1 MNTVSLHKRLAL
13 GAFLL
18 AGLSL
23 PFAASAA
30 TAVATLAG
38 GCFWCVEA
46 KFEKLGLPGI
56 GDVVSGYT
64 GGKLENPTY
73 KQVGYGQTRHTEA
86 VQIHYDPDQVSY
98 AELLHYFWREIN
110 PTDSKGQFVDR
121 GAHYRPAIFYHDDEQ
136 KRVAEESLA
145 QLAASGRFDKPLTI
159 EITPAS
165 TFWPAEDYHQDYHKL
180 NSFRYKV
187 YRRGSGRDQ
196 FLKKIWGDEQHM
208 AYPGGKTQPATSQ
221 SARAGHLWLRAAYA
235 ESQRYTKPSDDE
247 LRERLTNIQYRVTQ
261 KDATERPFRN
271 EYWDHKEEGIY
282 VDIVSGEPLFSSTD
296 KFRSGT
302 GWPSF
307 TKPIDEQYIVEK
319 ADYKLVFPR
328 VEVRSRYGDSHLG
341 HVFNDGPAPT
351 GLRYCMNSA
360 SLRFVAKADMQAEGY
375 GEYLNLF

>member
-1 MNTVSLHKRLAL
+1 MKILTYRKFFALSACLLIGLAPPL
-13 GAFLL
+13 T
-18 AGLSL
+18 
-23 PFAASAA
+23 ASAA

-46 KFEKLGLPGI
+46 KFEKLELPGI
-56 GDVVSGYT
+56 GDVISGYT
-64 GGKLENPTY
+64 GGQTKNPTY
-73 KQVGYGQTRHTEA
+73 RDVSYGSTGHTEA
-86 VQIHYDPDQVSY
+86 VQIHYDPDLVSY

-110 PTDSKGQFVDR
+110 PTDSAGQFVDR
-121 GAHYRPAIFYHDDEQ
+121 GAHYRPAIFYHDEEQ
-136 KRVAEESLA
+136 RRTAEESL
-145 QLAASGRFDKPLTI
+145 QMLADSGRFEDPLTI

-165 TFWPAEDYHQDYHKL
+165 TFWPAENYHQDYYK
-180 NSFRYKV
+180 NNAFRYRV

-196 FLKKIWGDEQHM
+196 FLKRIWGDDLHM
-208 AYPGGKTQPATSQ
+208 AYPGGKTQPSTSQ
-221 SARAGHLWLRAAYA
+221 STRRGLWLRAAYA
-235 ESQRYTKPSDDE
+235 ESQYSKPSDE
-247 LRERLTNIQYRVTQ
+247 VLRKRLTSIQYRVTQ
-261 KDATERPFRN
+261 KDATERPYRN

-328 VEVRSRYGDSHLG
+328 IEVRSRYGDSHLG
-341 HVFNDGPAPT
+341 HVFKDGPAPT

-360 SLRFVAKADMQAEGY
+360 SLRFVAKADLQAEGY